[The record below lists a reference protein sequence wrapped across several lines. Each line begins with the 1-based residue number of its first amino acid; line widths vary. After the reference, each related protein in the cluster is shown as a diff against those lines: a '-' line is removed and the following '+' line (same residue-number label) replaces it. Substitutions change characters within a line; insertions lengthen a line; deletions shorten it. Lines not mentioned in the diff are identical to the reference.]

1 MAVRKYGK
9 VVLKMR
15 SVLAL
20 LVKADSTGCWQLTL
34 MYHISSKPV
43 K

>member
-1 MAVRKYGK
+1 MVDMAVRKYGK

-20 LVKADSTGCWQLTL
+20 LVKAE
-34 MYHISSKPV
+34 SKGG
-43 K
+43 